1 MKKIISQ
8 EDNSVNFI
16 FGEEEKNYL
25 ESRYVR
31 RLDDYVVCYISVKKG
46 CSKGCKF
53 CHLTTTDQVS
63 ETDATI
69 EEILEQAQFVY
80 DHYKEMVETGKEKAA
95 RVVHF
100 NFMARGEPLSSKVML
115 NNNEELFLK
124 LSEIF
129 SDLRPKYNISTI
141 MPTSLGNTKLTNIF
155 KNITPTIYY
164 SLYSVQEDFRTIWLP
179 NAMQLDKA
187 LENLKEYQEDTKK
200 IIKIHHTL
208 IKDENDNME
217 NAIGIVDIIKK
228 YELLIEYQIVRY
240 NSYSENEGVE
250 TEEENMEAFI
260 AQLKVLMPAFKIK
273 MINRVGQDVY
283 ASCGMFYY

>member
-8 EDNSVNFI
+8 EDNSVNFV
-16 FGEEEKNYL
+16 FGEEEKDYL

-31 RLDDYVVCYISVKKG
+31 RLDDYIVCYISVKKG

-53 CHLTTTDQVS
+53 CHLTTTGQTS
-63 ETDATI
+63 ETDATM
-69 EEILEQAQFVY
+69 EEILEQAQYVY
-80 DHYKEMVETGKEKAA
+80 NHYQEMVQSGKEKSA

-100 NFMARGEPLSSKVML
+100 NFMARGEPLSSKIIL
-115 NNNEELFLK
+115 NHNEELFLK

-129 SDLRPKYNISTI
+129 SELRPKYNISTI
-141 MPTSLGNTKLTNIF
+141 MPTSMGNTKLTNIF
-155 KNITPTIYY
+155 RNITPTIYY
-164 SLYSVQEDFRTIWLP
+164 SMYSIQEDFRTNWLP
-179 NAMQLDKA
+179 NALPIDKA

-217 NAIGIVDIIKK
+217 NAIGIADIIKK
-228 YELLIEYQIVRY
+228 YNLLIEYQIVRY
-240 NSYSENEGVE
+240 NSYSEEEGAE
-250 TEEENMEAFI
+250 TDEENIEAFI
-260 AQLKVLMPAFKIK
+260 SQLKALMPTFQIK
-273 MINRVGQDVY
+273 MINRVGHDVY